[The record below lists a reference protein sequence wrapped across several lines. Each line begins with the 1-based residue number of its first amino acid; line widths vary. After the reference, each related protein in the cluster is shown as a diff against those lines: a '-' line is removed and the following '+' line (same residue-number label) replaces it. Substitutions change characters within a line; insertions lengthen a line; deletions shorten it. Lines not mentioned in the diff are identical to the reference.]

1 MNGSMKG
8 WNGVPEEWMTREC
21 EEEGRGMRE
30 CRGSSD
36 EKRVRNTA
44 RFQVSVF
51 RFQPR
56 NIASHSTDYRLRA
69 PRHPT
74 LGTRQPETRKL
85 IPDLSR
91 LERSEAV
98 ERRRGSAG

>member
-1 MNGSMKG
+1 MDHFAN
-8 WNGVPEEWMTREC
+8 VRL
-21 EEEGRGMRE
+21 EGRVMSDEGKTRIE
-30 CRGSSD
+30 GRVSSD
-36 EKRVRNTA
+36 EKRLGNTA

-74 LGTRQPETRKL
+74 LGTRQPETRNL
-85 IPDLSR
+85 TPDLSR

-98 ERRRGSAG
+98 ERMRGSAG